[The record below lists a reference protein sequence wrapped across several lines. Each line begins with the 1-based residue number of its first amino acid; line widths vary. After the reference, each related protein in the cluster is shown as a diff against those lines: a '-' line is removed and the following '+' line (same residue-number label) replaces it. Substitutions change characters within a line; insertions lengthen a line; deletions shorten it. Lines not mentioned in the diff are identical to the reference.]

1 MGSEI
6 ELRTYVFLDSMQP
19 QFASYVATTARGYL
33 PTAGEASVFI
43 EVAPGIAINR
53 ATDVALK
60 SNDVRPGLQ
69 IVERAFGLLEIH
81 AESQAEVQSAG
92 QAALKTMGLSE
103 NDRLQPR
110 IMSSQVITNVS
121 DYQAQLINRMR
132 YGNMLLGGEA
142 LYILE
147 VHPAAYSTLAANEA
161 EKNAPINLLDMRS
174 SGAFGRLYLGGTESA
189 IEEAVAAIDAAL
201 GNVSGRENSG

>member
-1 MGSEI
+1 MSDI
-6 ELRTYVFLDSMQP
+6 TLRTYVFLDSMQP

-33 PTAGEASVFI
+33 PTSGQAAVFI
-43 EVAPGIAINR
+43 EIAPGIAINR

-81 AESQAEVQSAG
+81 GHSQAEVRSAG
-92 QAALKTMGLSE
+92 AAALTAMELEE
-103 NDRLQPR
+103 NDRMKPR
-110 IMSSQVITNVS
+110 IMSSQIITNVS
-121 DYQAQLINRMR
+121 DYQAQLINKMR

-147 VHPAAYSTLAANEA
+147 VEPAAYTSLAANEA
-161 EKNAPINLLDMRS
+161 EKNAPVNLLDMRV

-189 IEEAVAAIDAAL
+189 IEEAVAAVDAAL
-201 GNVSGRENSG
+201 EGVTGRERT